1 MRHPGFQSAPR
12 DDDAALLARVR
23 ARVLATIRTHAA
35 PKETVRAGQGGWE
48 VLSPGVERKLLARDG
63 DSECALVRLAPGASV
78 AAHLHAMGEECLV
91 LEGSFTI
98 APDLVLCAGD
108 FHVARKGSAHGAVH
122 SEAGALLYLRTC
134 A

>member
-23 ARVLATIRTHAA
+23 ARVLETIRARAA
-35 PKETVRAGQGGWE
+35 PKETVRAGGDGWE
-48 VLSPGVERKLLARDG
+48 TLSPGVQRKLLARDG
-63 DSECALVRLAPGASV
+63 ASECALLRLAPGAC
-78 AAHLHAMGEECLV
+78 APAHFHDVGEECLV

-98 APDLVLCAGD
+98 APDLVLSAGD
-108 FHVARKGSAHGAVH
+108 FHVARRGSAHGAVH
-122 SEAGALLYLRTC
+122 SETGALLYLRTC